1 MTVDQVVRYTQLA
14 RRRSELNPANVEHDA
29 EIAAIMAELKELR
42 KLVDEEH
49 ERRKRGTDIEIITP
63 ADIVELYGFKRDEVY
78 KLLKVKGCPVLP
90 RSETAPYRLIKDEFE
105 RWLRSRRV

>member
-1 MTVDQVVRYTQLA
+1 MVGDDGYRNSGIHRVHVHTVKRGV
-14 RRRSELNPANVEHDA
+14 
-29 EIAAIMAELKELR
+29 LR
-42 KLVDEEH
+42 KGAE
-49 ERRKRGTDIEIITP
+49 KMTTDIEIITVP
-63 ADIVELYGFKRDEVY
+63 DIMELYGFKRDEVY

>member
-1 MTVDQVVRYTQLA
+1 MYKSQNFRKGEKEMTT
-14 RRRSELNPANVEHDA
+14 N
-29 EIAAIMAELKELR
+29 
-42 KLVDEEH
+42 
-49 ERRKRGTDIEIITP
+49 IEIITVP
-63 ADIVELYGFKRDEVY
+63 DIMELYGFKRDEVY